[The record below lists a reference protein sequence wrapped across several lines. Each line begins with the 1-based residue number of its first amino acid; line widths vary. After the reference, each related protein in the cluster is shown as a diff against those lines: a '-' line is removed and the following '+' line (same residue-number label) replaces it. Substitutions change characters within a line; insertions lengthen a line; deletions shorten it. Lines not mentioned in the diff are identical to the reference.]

1 MKKVYICKISSYILF
16 WVAIAFIV
24 VGVIMHVSSILTQRD
39 LVAIYGSIIIF
50 PLLSIIFWLGYY
62 IEKSK
67 KLIIDSTYIV
77 FKYIVFTKPKVKY
90 NVKEGLKIHFKDIE
104 KFYSELSKG
113 DLFFSAD
120 TTFYYIVLK
129 NNTRIQF
136 TLFNFGKKNE
146 KEIYEL
152 LREKIE
158 NNHKER
164 GDVLI

>member
-1 MKKVYICKISSYILF
+1 MKKVYIGKISSYILF

-24 VGVIMHVSSILTQRD
+24 VGVIMHVSFILTQRD

-62 IEKSK
+62 
-67 KLIIDSTYIV
+67 
-77 FKYIVFTKPKVKY
+77 
-90 NVKEGLKIHFKDIE
+90 IE